1 VNLTEAAKVAEIIV
15 VIASISGVGILWS
28 TIKTLKESNSSLKE
42 NNEALKDRVS
52 IVEEETKLC
61 NAQHHENIKL
71 IKKLEGKIETY
82 SELVLIPE
90 KFMQEIQDNQKEII
104 KLLKK

>member
-1 VNLTEAAKVAEIIV
+1 MDVLTYAKIGEAIV
-15 VIASISGVGILWS
+15 VILSISTVGLMLQ
-28 TIKTLKESNSSLKE
+28 TIRTYKE
-42 NNEALKDRVS
+42 NNEALKQRVEV
-52 IVEEETKLC
+52 VEAETKAC
-61 NAQHHENIKL
+61 HDQHQENVKQ

>member
-1 VNLTEAAKVAEIIV
+1 MDVLTYAKIGEAIV
-15 VIASISGVGILWS
+15 VILSISTVGLMLQ
-28 TIKTLKESNSSLKE
+28 TIRTYKE